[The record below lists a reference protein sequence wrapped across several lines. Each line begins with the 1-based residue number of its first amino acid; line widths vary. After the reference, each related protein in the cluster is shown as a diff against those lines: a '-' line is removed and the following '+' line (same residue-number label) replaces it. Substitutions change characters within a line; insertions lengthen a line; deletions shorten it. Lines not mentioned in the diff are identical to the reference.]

1 MKRNLPARLAVS
13 LCLSLAATACVCAQ
27 TADSTEAASPLKSSS
42 FLPTVPDA
50 DGATANFLLAPP
62 ESVFS
67 FDEPRARAEG
77 SIDAYNIQRN
87 RWEISSGYTLVEFR
101 SRPITTSASGINTS
115 VGYHV
120 RRWMA
125 VEGDFTAAF
134 GPQIFDQEHT
144 KYAFYGG
151 GVHFLEPGWG
161 WRPFAHVLVGGVHM
175 LPQTSGGSQSGLAEL
190 GGGGMDYRWASRFS
204 IRLEADYVRS
214 QLYSQTQNNFQFFVG
229 FSLRP

>member
-1 MKRNLPARLAVS
+1 MKRNLPARLAVW
-13 LCLSLAATACVCAQ
+13 LCLFLACAVCVSAQAT
-27 TADSTEAASPLKSSS
+27 DSTDAASPMKFSRVSA
-42 FLPTVPDA
+42 TVPGAEDA
-50 DGATANFLLAPP
+50 TNFLLAPP

-77 SIDAYNIQRN
+77 SIDAYDIKKN
-87 RWEISSGYTLVEFR
+87 RWEVSSGYAFVKFR
-101 SRPITTSASGINTS
+101 SRPINTSASGISTS

-125 VEGDFTAAF
+125 VEGNFTAAE
-134 GPQIFDQEHT
+134 GPEIFDHEHT
-144 KYAFYGG
+144 KYAFYAA

-161 WRPFAHVLVGGVHM
+161 WRPFAHILVGGVHV

-214 QLYSQTQNNFQFFVG
+214 QLYSQVQNNFQLFVG